1 MSPTS
6 CRCSIPRRS
15 WNGIAEQKRCEVIGI
30 DAGGILV
37 GGNPASVQVKASTI
51 STAQLH
57 VLPRVHLPPIY
68 PLVLRGSY
76 PMACAM
82 GGRPHLGVGF
92 ALRCFQ
98 RFSAPALAT
107 RHCRWHDNRH
117 TSGPSTPVLS
127 Y

>member
-1 MSPTS
+1 MS
-6 CRCSIPRRS
+6 
-15 WNGIAEQKRCEVIGI
+15 
-30 DAGGILV
+30 AGGTAWHL
-37 GGNPASVQVKASTI
+37 ASVQVKASTI

-57 VLPRVHLPPIY
+57 TLPRFHLPPIY
-68 PLVLRGSY
+68 PLVLWGSY
-76 PMACAM
+76 PP
-82 GGRPHLGVGF
+82 GFPGDGRPHLGAGF

-98 RFSAPALAT
+98 RFSAPAMAT